1 MAGHTPGPWEAV
13 ENGGRLATDVFAGDL
28 QIADC
33 DWPQGEL
40 DGVTL
45 ESNARLIAAAPDL
58 YEFAR
63 DIRDNYDHEECYHRN
78 GMAGMC
84 CRVCKAEAILAK
96 AEGTS

>member
-1 MAGHTPGPWEAV
+1 MAEHTPGPWEAV

-45 ESNARLIAAAPDL
+45 ESNARLIAAAPSL
-58 YEFAR
+58 LAALKALLAAHATNNPFA
-63 DIRDNYDHEECYHRN
+63 IMHAN
-78 GMAGMC
+78 
-84 CRVCKAEAILAK
+84 AEANAVVAR
-96 AEGTS
+96 AEKRS